1 MTWALRQLML
11 RIIRRVPLSCVRVRR
26 RGAVELSTR
35 RGGARGAASRA
46 IAPAMFSSYEPAPR
60 GQNRARP
67 TKAQRVR
74 SRMLRSSYDKQSGS
88 YNNARSSGS
97 YEQSKTPWRASDW
110 KERKAKSAAATRAAR
125 RRAAQDTALTP
136 WGQIIEMRAAGP
148 SQDHTHA
155 LTPWENSQGL
165 YEYRVVAPAVVR
177 LGAKLCS
184 EKADI
189 TLTVGQIVSALE
201 RRMVGTVTRVRI
213 GPERWVSEQTKQGK
227 KLLQRVDWP
236 PIEEREEAKAARVND
251 RNRNRALWLAE
262 EANQRR
268 WTAKAGGIAGKV
280 AQYEAE
286 QLEAAALAAA
296 ALVPGF
302 ALGVQAHDK
311 EYPDALAKVM
321 DAEPGRE
328 GYRAVVRTQ
337 KPGVAVWSHIET
349 AINSP
354 IFANRVTRSA
364 VRRGGGYVLDD
375 EYDDHIKKD
384 LGVQKLAHEPLPEA
398 AHKDYLPQREA
409 WEKLRG
415 LIDEHPAKRDQKW
428 QAKGADT
435 NRHWTTDALQAAEK
449 LGRPAHHHQH
459 SSAQ

>member
-1 MTWALRQLML
+1 MSGSWCSA
-11 RIIRRVPLSCVRVRR
+11 S
-26 RGAVELSTR
+26 
-35 RGGARGAASRA
+35 GARGAASQV
-46 IAPAMFSSYEPAPR
+46 IAPAMFSSYEPAPH

-88 YNNARSSGS
+88 YNKARSSGS

-125 RRAAQDTALTP
+125 RRTAQDTALTP
-136 WGQIIEMRAAGP
+136 WGQVIEMRADGP
-148 SQDHTHA
+148 SEDHTHA
-155 LTPWENSQGL
+155 LTPWENSQRP

-177 LGAKLCS
+177 LGAELCS
-184 EKADI
+184 EKAD
-189 TLTVGQIVSALE
+189 TALTVGQTVSALE

-213 GPERWVSEQTKQGK
+213 GPERWVSEETKQGK

-236 PIEEREEAKAARVND
+236 PTEEREEAKAARVND

-302 ALGVQAHDK
+302 VLGVQAHDK
-311 EYPDALAKVM
+311 DYPDALAKVM
-321 DAEPGRE
+321 NAEPGHE
-328 GYRAVVRTQ
+328 GYRAVIRTQ

-364 VRRGGGYVLDD
+364 VRRGGGFVLDD
-375 EYDDHIKKD
+375 HGYDAHLKKD

-435 NRHWTTDALQAAEK
+435 NRHWTTDALQAAER